1 MPVSLPQLLA
11 ARDARAALER
21 DLIARHADCTLV
33 VLTVVVP
40 GAEKRTEASLLVAR
54 AACAALDKLL
64 AAHCRHRLERD
75 LATGF
80 EAYWLVDLPQEEA
93 KRLTVELED
102 THPLGRL
109 FDADIILPEGRPL
122 SRTELGAPPRRCLL
136 CGRQA
141 QDCARSRR
149 HSVKELTEHIQA
161 MLLEYYHVE

>member
-21 DLIARHADCTLV
+21 DLLARYAGCTLV

-93 KRLTVELED
+93 KRRTVELED

-136 CGRQA
+136 CDREARFCMRNGSHTREELHAKIA
-141 QDCARSRR
+141 QMIADY
-149 HSVKELTEHIQA
+149 VG
-161 MLLEYYHVE
+161 

>member
-21 DLIARHADCTLV
+21 DLLARYAGCTLV

-54 AACAALDKLL
+54 AARGALDKLF
-64 AAHCRHRLERD
+64 APHCRHRLERD

-136 CGRQA
+136 CDREARFCMRNGSHTREELHAKIA
-141 QDCARSRR
+141 QMIADY
-149 HSVKELTEHIQA
+149 VG
-161 MLLEYYHVE
+161 

>member
-21 DLIARHADCTLV
+21 DLLARYAGCTLV

-136 CGRQA
+136 CDREARFCMRNGSHTREELHAKIA
-141 QDCARSRR
+141 QMIADY
-149 HSVKELTEHIQA
+149 VG
-161 MLLEYYHVE
+161 

>member
-80 EAYWLVDLPQEEA
+80 EAYWLVDLPQLEA
-93 KRLTVELED
+93 KRRTVELED

-109 FDADIILPEGRPL
+109 FDADVILPGGRPL

-136 CGRQA
+136 CDREARFCMRNGSHTREELHAKIA
-141 QDCARSRR
+141 QMIADY
-149 HSVKELTEHIQA
+149 VG
-161 MLLEYYHVE
+161 

>member
-21 DLIARHADCTLV
+21 DLLARHADCTLV

-122 SRTELGAPPRRCLL
+122 SRTELGARPRRCLL
-136 CGRQA
+136 CDREARFCMRNGSHTREELHAKIA
-141 QDCARSRR
+141 QMIADY
-149 HSVKELTEHIQA
+149 VG
-161 MLLEYYHVE
+161 

>member
-1 MPVSLPQLLA
+1 MPVSLPHLLA

-21 DLIARHADCTLV
+21 DLLARHADCTLV

-54 AACAALDKLL
+54 AACAALDGLL

-80 EAYWLVDLPQEEA
+80 EAYWLVDLPQLEA
-93 KRLTVELED
+93 KRRTVELED

-136 CGRQA
+136 CDREARFCMRNGSHTREELHAKIA
-141 QDCARSRR
+141 QMIADY
-149 HSVKELTEHIQA
+149 VG
-161 MLLEYYHVE
+161 

>member
-1 MPVSLPQLLA
+1 MPISLPQLLD

-21 DLIARHADCTLV
+21 DLLARYADCTLV
-33 VLTVVVP
+33 VLTVVMP

-80 EAYWLVDLPQEEA
+80 EAYWLVDLPQLEA
-93 KRLTVELED
+93 KRRTVELED

-109 FDADIILPEGRPL
+109 FDADVILPGGRPL

-136 CGRQA
+136 CDREARFCMRNGSHTREELHAKIA
-141 QDCARSRR
+141 QMIADY
-149 HSVKELTEHIQA
+149 VG
-161 MLLEYYHVE
+161 

>member
-21 DLIARHADCTLV
+21 DLLARYAGCTLV

-54 AACAALDKLL
+54 AARGALDKLL
-64 AAHCRHRLERD
+64 APHCRHRLERD

-93 KRLTVELED
+93 KRRTVELED

-136 CGRQA
+136 CDREARFCMRNGSHTREELHAKIA
-141 QDCARSRR
+141 QMIADY
-149 HSVKELTEHIQA
+149 VG
-161 MLLEYYHVE
+161 

>member
-21 DLIARHADCTLV
+21 DLLARHADCTLV

-54 AACAALDKLL
+54 AACAALDKLF
-64 AAHCRHRLERD
+64 AAHCRHRLTRD

-80 EAYWLVDLPQEEA
+80 EAYWLVDLPQLEA
-93 KRLTVELED
+93 KRRTVELED

-109 FDADIILPEGRPL
+109 FDVDIILPEGRPL

-136 CGRQA
+136 CDREARFCMRNGSHTREELHAKIA
-141 QDCARSRR
+141 QMIADY
-149 HSVKELTEHIQA
+149 VG
-161 MLLEYYHVE
+161 

>member
-21 DLIARHADCTLV
+21 DLLARYAGCTLV

-64 AAHCRHRLERD
+64 APHCRHRLERD

-93 KRLTVELED
+93 KRRTVELED
-102 THPLGRL
+102 SHPLGRL

-136 CGRQA
+136 CDREARFCMRNGSHTREELHAKIA
-141 QDCARSRR
+141 QMIADY
-149 HSVKELTEHIQA
+149 VG
-161 MLLEYYHVE
+161 

>member
-136 CGRQA
+136 CDREARFCMRNGSHTREELHAKIA
-141 QDCARSRR
+141 QMIADY
-149 HSVKELTEHIQA
+149 VG
-161 MLLEYYHVE
+161 

>member
-21 DLIARHADCTLV
+21 DLLARYAGCALV
-33 VLTVVVP
+33 VLTVIVP

-75 LATGF
+75 LTTGF
-80 EAYWLVDLPQEEA
+80 EAYWLVDLPQLEA
-93 KRLTVELED
+93 KRRTVELED

-109 FDADIILPEGRPL
+109 FDADVILPEGRPL

-136 CGRQA
+136 CDREARFCMRNGSHTREELHAKIA
-141 QDCARSRR
+141 QMIADY
-149 HSVKELTEHIQA
+149 VG
-161 MLLEYYHVE
+161 

>member
-21 DLIARHADCTLV
+21 DLLARYAGCTLV
-33 VLTVVVP
+33 VLTVVMP

-80 EAYWLVDLPQEEA
+80 EAYWLMDLPQEEA
-93 KRLTVELED
+93 KRRTVELED

-136 CGRQA
+136 CDREARFCMRNGSHTREELHAKIA
-141 QDCARSRR
+141 QMIADY
-149 HSVKELTEHIQA
+149 VG
-161 MLLEYYHVE
+161 

>member
-21 DLIARHADCTLV
+21 DLLARYAGCTLV

-64 AAHCRHRLERD
+64 APHCRHRLERD

-136 CGRQA
+136 CDREARFCMRNGSHTREELHAKIA
-141 QDCARSRR
+141 QMIADY
-149 HSVKELTEHIQA
+149 VG
-161 MLLEYYHVE
+161 

>member
-21 DLIARHADCTLV
+21 DLLARYAGCTLV

-64 AAHCRHRLERD
+64 AAPCRHRLERD

-136 CGRQA
+136 CDREARFCMRNGSHTREELHAKIA
-141 QDCARSRR
+141 QMIADY
-149 HSVKELTEHIQA
+149 VG
-161 MLLEYYHVE
+161 

>member
-21 DLIARHADCTLV
+21 DLLARYAGCTLV

-40 GAEKRTEASLLVAR
+40 GAEKRSEASLLVAR

-136 CGRQA
+136 CDREARFCMRNGSHTREELHAKIA
-141 QDCARSRR
+141 QMIADY
-149 HSVKELTEHIQA
+149 VG
-161 MLLEYYHVE
+161 

>member
-54 AACAALDKLL
+54 AACAALDKLF

-80 EAYWLVDLPQEEA
+80 EAYWLVALPQLEA
-93 KRLTVELED
+93 KRRTVELED

-136 CGRQA
+136 CDREARFCMRNGSHTREELHAKLA
-141 QDCARSRR
+141 QMIADY
-149 HSVKELTEHIQA
+149 VG
-161 MLLEYYHVE
+161 

>member
-93 KRLTVELED
+93 KRRTVELED

-109 FDADIILPEGRPL
+109 FDADVILPGGRPL

-136 CGRQA
+136 CDREARFCMRNGSHTREELHAKIA
-141 QDCARSRR
+141 QMIADY
-149 HSVKELTEHIQA
+149 VG
-161 MLLEYYHVE
+161 

>member
-11 ARDARAALER
+11 ARDARSALER

-93 KRLTVELED
+93 KRRTVELED
-102 THPLGRL
+102 TPPLGRL

-136 CGRQA
+136 CDREARFCMRNGSHTREELHAKIA
-141 QDCARSRR
+141 QMIADY
-149 HSVKELTEHIQA
+149 VG
-161 MLLEYYHVE
+161 

>member
-21 DLIARHADCTLV
+21 DLLAQYAGCTLV

-80 EAYWLVDLPQEEA
+80 EAYWLVDLPQLEA
-93 KRLTVELED
+93 KRRTVELED

-136 CGRQA
+136 CDREARFCMRNGSHTREELHAKIA
-141 QDCARSRR
+141 QMIADY
-149 HSVKELTEHIQA
+149 VG
-161 MLLEYYHVE
+161 

>member
-21 DLIARHADCTLV
+21 DLLARHADCTLV

-136 CGRQA
+136 CDREARFCMRNGSHTREELHAKIA
-141 QDCARSRR
+141 QMIADY
-149 HSVKELTEHIQA
+149 VG
-161 MLLEYYHVE
+161 

>member
-21 DLIARHADCTLV
+21 DLLARHADCTLV

-80 EAYWLVDLPQEEA
+80 EAYWLVDLPQLEA
-93 KRLTVELED
+93 KRRTVELED

-136 CGRQA
+136 CDRE
-141 QDCARSRR
+141 ARFCMRNGSHTR
-149 HSVKELTEHIQA
+149 KELHAKIAQMIA
-161 MLLEYYHVE
+161 DYVG

>member
-93 KRLTVELED
+93 KRRTVELED

-136 CGRQA
+136 CDREARFCMRNGSHTREELHAKIA
-141 QDCARSRR
+141 QMIADY
-149 HSVKELTEHIQA
+149 VG
-161 MLLEYYHVE
+161 

>member
-21 DLIARHADCTLV
+21 DLLARHADCTLV

-80 EAYWLVDLPQEEA
+80 EAYWLVALPQLEA
-93 KRLTVELED
+93 KRRTVELED

-136 CGRQA
+136 CDREARFCMRNGSHTREELHAKLA
-141 QDCARSRR
+141 QMIADY
-149 HSVKELTEHIQA
+149 VG
-161 MLLEYYHVE
+161 

>member
-21 DLIARHADCTLV
+21 DLLARYAGCTLV

-64 AAHCRHRLERD
+64 APHCRHRLERD

-93 KRLTVELED
+93 KRRTVELED

-136 CGRQA
+136 CDREARFCMRNGSHTREELHAKIA
-141 QDCARSRR
+141 QMIADY
-149 HSVKELTEHIQA
+149 VG
-161 MLLEYYHVE
+161 

>member
-21 DLIARHADCTLV
+21 DLLAQYARCTLV

-80 EAYWLVDLPQEEA
+80 EAYWLVDLPQLEA
-93 KRLTVELED
+93 KRRTVELED

-109 FDADIILPEGRPL
+109 FDVDIILPEGRPL

-136 CGRQA
+136 CDREARFCMRNGSHTREELHAKIA
-141 QDCARSRR
+141 QMIADY
-149 HSVKELTEHIQA
+149 VG
-161 MLLEYYHVE
+161 